1 MVRWIGALALA
12 GLTLIACDGQR
23 QEEMLRPR
31 GPVSSPTS
39 TETRVIGLVGTLS
52 GPDAWRGEDAFEGA
66 DLAVSELNQET
77 ADGRPGFEL
86 VTRDD
91 RGDPTSAIRLVQ
103 ELAALG
109 RTIGIVYAGPPETV
123 PSMERALAQAGI
135 PLLLCYGDL
144 YSGRLL
150 RPHLFQVSP
159 PYLWQARAMAR
170 YIERDRGYTRIGALV
185 SRSLSGDVAL
195 QSLRTALEEQGLRPP
210 RVIRYRSSGEVDWRL
225 RGFKRGRI
233 EAIVVEG
240 SGTVVDEA
248 VFSMREMGASYLT
261 TAKARRK
268 KIAVRG
274 RWNPQILAFD
284 AAIAPG
290 RVGRRANGTVAAD
303 TYARGAHFLPI
314 PSMKR
319 FRASFGEWWGGD
331 SPLGW
336 ELRGYEASHAL
347 GWASRNARPGADLAL
362 VLENLDGERFGG
374 LDITFG
380 PDDHTAVDQAAVG
393 LWVVPSGRFDPP
405 SEELPWLPLA
415 RGFSFNGERTAIAG
429 EDWRYLFRDPP
440 PPDGPP
446 PRVGRMRYAV
456 NSPSSDPVH

>member
-1 MVRWIGALALA
+1 MRRWIAALALV
-12 GLTLIACDGQR
+12 GLVLVSCDS
-23 QEEMLRPR
+23 EPEAEMLRPR

-39 TETRVIGLVGTLS
+39 RDTRVIALVGTLS
-52 GPDAWRGEDAFEGA
+52 GPDEWRGEDAFEGA
-66 DLAVSELNQET
+66 DLAVSELNQEV
-77 ADGRPGFEL
+77 DEGRPGFEL

-91 RGDPTSAIRLVQ
+91 RGDPATAVRLVQ
-103 ELAALG
+103 ELAGLG
-109 RTIGIVYAGPPETV
+109 RTIGIVYAGPTESV
-123 PSMERALAQAGI
+123 PSMETALAEAGI

-170 YIERDRGYTRIGALV
+170 YIERDRGYRRIGALV
-185 SRSLSGDVAL
+185 SRSLSGSVAL
-195 QSLRTALEEQGLRPP
+195 ESLRTALEEQGLRPP
-210 RVIRYRSSGEVDWRL
+210 RVVRYRNAGEVDWRL
-225 RGFKRGRI
+225 RRFKPGRI

-240 SGTVVDEA
+240 TGTVVDEA
-248 VFSMREMGASYLT
+248 VFSMRQMKARYLT
-261 TAKARRK
+261 TAKARRGR
-268 KIAVRG
+268 IAARG
-274 RWNPQILAFD
+274 RWNPQIFAFD

-290 RVGRRANGTVAAD
+290 RVGRRYNGTVAAD
-303 TYARGAHFLPI
+303 TYARGAHYLPI

-336 ELRGYEASHAL
+336 ELRGYEAARAI

-374 LDITFG
+374 IGITFG

-393 LWVVPSGRFDPP
+393 LWVVPRDRFDPP
-405 SEELPWLPLA
+405 SAELPWLPLA
-415 RGFSFNGERTAIAG
+415 RGFSFDGQTTAISSD
-429 EDWRYLFRDPP
+429 DWRYLFRDPP
-440 PPDGPP
+440 PRDGPP
-446 PRVGRMRYAV
+446 PKVRRMRYAV